1 MGASKIR
8 ERLAR
13 LYPDIH
19 IPTINTVHAV
29 DRHGP
34 VKRRGRRRYLIARES
49 LQSTKEA
56 YAAAAA
62 PNFDAANYATRRG
75 ATTERQRQNPIS
87 LPVASPFTIIDGTS
101 TLFSL
106 GASGFAG
113 AFA

>member
-1 MGASKIR
+1 MICGVQDYES
-8 ERLAR
+8 EFMLADR
-13 LYPDIH
+13 RYCYPLPITDF
-19 IPTINTVHAV
+19 VS
-29 DRHGP
+29 
-34 VKRRGRRRYLIARES
+34 RYLIAREA

-62 PNFDAANYATRRG
+62 SNFDAANYATRRG

-87 LPVASPFTIIDGTS
+87 LPVASPVTIIDGTS
-101 TLFSL
+101 ILFSL